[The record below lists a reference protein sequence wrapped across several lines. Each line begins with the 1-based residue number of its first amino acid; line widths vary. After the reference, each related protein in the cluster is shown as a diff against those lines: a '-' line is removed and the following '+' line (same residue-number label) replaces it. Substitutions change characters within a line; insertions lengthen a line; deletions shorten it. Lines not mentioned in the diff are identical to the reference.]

1 MHTVAVLAMNG
12 LVALDTAIPCD
23 LFGKVRLPD
32 PDKEYNVRVCGETP
46 EVRAGVYNI
55 RAPWTLADLVN
66 AATVIVPGIDHPEL
80 PIPDPII
87 DAVQAAAANGARI
100 ASICTGAF
108 VLAAAGLLS
117 GMRAT
122 THWNAADMLAKRYP
136 DIHVDP
142 SVLYV
147 DNGQILT
154 SAGASSG
161 LDLCL
166 HLIRRDHG
174 QAVAATIAR
183 LAVAPLDREG
193 GQAQFI
199 HYEAP
204 CSSSNLASLLAWM
217 DENAYQPLSIAIL
230 ARRAAMSTRTFIRR
244 FKEQTGTTPLQW
256 ILSTRVRHA
265 QELLEMSQLS
275 IDEIAIK
282 TGFSDP
288 ANFRAR
294 FRRVLGVSPYA
305 YRRTFSSINGVSQ
318 TRRDFGQNIRGR
330 I

>member
-1 MHTVAVLAMNG
+1 M
-12 LVALDTAIPCD
+12 
-23 LFGKVRLPD
+23 
-32 PDKEYNVRVCGETP
+32 
-46 EVRAGVYNI
+46 
-55 RAPWTLADLVN
+55 
-66 AATVIVPGIDHPEL
+66 
-80 PIPDPII
+80 
-87 DAVQAAAANGARI
+87 
-100 ASICTGAF
+100 
-108 VLAAAGLLS
+108 LAAAGLLR

-174 QAVAATIAR
+174 QAVAATVAR

-199 HYEAP
+199 HNEAP
-204 CSSSNLASLLAWM
+204 GSSSNLAPLLAWM
-217 DENAYQPLSIAIL
+217 DKNACRPLTIAIL
-230 ARRAAMSTRTFIRR
+230 AKRAAMSTRTFVRR

-256 ILSTRVRHA
+256 ILSTRIRHA
-265 QELLEMSQLS
+265 QELLEKSRLS
-275 IDEIAIK
+275 IDEIAVK
-282 TGFSDP
+282 TGFDDP
-288 ANFRAR
+288 ANFGLA
-294 FRRVLGVSPYA
+294 FGVSWGSA
-305 YRRTFSSINGVSQ
+305 QMSIEGHFHRANYLSHRILRQ
-318 TRRDFGQNIRGR
+318 RG
-330 I
+330 

>member
-23 LFGKVRLPD
+23 LFGRVRLPD
-32 PDKEYNVRVCGETP
+32 PGREYNVRVCGETP
-46 EVRAGVYNI
+46 EVRAGAYNI

-66 AATVIVPGIDHPEL
+66 ADTVIVPGIHHPEL

-87 DAVQAAAANGARI
+87 DAMQAAATNGARI

-108 VLAAAGLLS
+108 VLAAAGLLR

-174 QAVAATIAR
+174 QAVAATVAR

-199 HYEAP
+199 HYEVP
-204 CSSSNLASLLAWM
+204 GSSSNLASLLAWM
-217 DENAYQPLSIAIL
+217 DENAYRPLSIAIL
-230 ARRAAMSTRTFIRR
+230 AKRAAMSARTFVRR

-256 ILSTRVRHA
+256 ILSIRIRHA

-275 IDEIAIK
+275 IDEIAVK
-282 TGFSDP
+282 TGFGDP

-294 FRRVLGVSPYA
+294 FRRVLGVSPNV
-305 YRRTFSSINGVSQ
+305 YRRTFSSNQLSFTQKYKGH
-318 TRRDFGQNIRGR
+318 
-330 I
+330 